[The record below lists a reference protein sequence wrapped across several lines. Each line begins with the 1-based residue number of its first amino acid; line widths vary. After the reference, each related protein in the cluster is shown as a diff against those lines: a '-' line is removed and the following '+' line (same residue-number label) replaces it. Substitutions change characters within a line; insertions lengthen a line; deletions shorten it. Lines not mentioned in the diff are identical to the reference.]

1 MKRIEGAERLMHKR
15 LKRQNEK
22 MSPADS
28 KLRARIVIAFAMVY
42 VLWGS
47 TYLAMR
53 IVVQHMGPALLGG
66 TRFLISGGIML
77 AACVAMKQKIAITR
91 ADILPLASTGVLLL
105 TMGNIGVAWAEV
117 TVPSGLAALIVATV
131 PMWVAIVEAWVLRS
145 DRLSAKGVL
154 GLVFGSAGVAVLLW
168 PRLLTSV
175 GRKELFGMVIL
186 VFASLSWATGSIVS
200 RRSKLTI
207 GPAAATAYHMLIAGA
222 VNMTIA
228 IALGD
233 LARADWTT
241 SSIWAI
247 AYLVTGGSL
256 LGFTAYVWLLE
267 HVPTAKVA
275 TYAYV
280 NPIVAVVLGWLM
292 LHEKVDRN
300 IVAGAAVIVVGVVLV
315 TTSKIK
321 AGAAQVKKEPELAA
335 CEASAD

>member
-1 MKRIEGAERLMHKR
+1 
-15 LKRQNEK
+15 
-22 MSPADS
+22 MSHAD
-28 KLRARIVIAFAMVY
+28 KQQRAHIAIAFALVY

-53 IVVQHMGPALLGG
+53 VVVQHMGPALMGG
-66 TRFLISGGIML
+66 TRFLISGSIML
-77 AACVAMKQKIAITR
+77 AACAAFKQKITITR
-91 ADILPLASTGVLLL
+91 DDVLPLVGTGVLLL
-105 TMGNIGVAWAEV
+105 TFGNIGVAWAEV
-117 TVPSGLAALIVATV
+117 TVPSGLAALIVAVV
-131 PMWVAIVEAWVLRS
+131 PIWVAIIEAWVLKS
-145 DRLSAKGVL
+145 DRLSRKGIL
-154 GLVFGSAGVAVLLW
+154 GLGFGSAGVVVLLW
-168 PRLLTSV
+168 PRLFTAV
-175 GRKELFGMVIL
+175 GHKELFGMVIL
-186 VFASLSWATGSIVS
+186 LFASLSWSCGSILS

-207 GPAAATAYHMLIAGA
+207 APAPATAYHMLIAGT
-222 VNMTIA
+222 VNMLIA

-233 LARADWTT
+233 FARADWTR

-280 NPIVAVVLGWLM
+280 NPIVAVLLGAVI
-292 LHEKVDRN
+292 LHEKIDGY
-300 IVAGAAVIVVGVVLV
+300 IVAGAAVIIVGVILV

-321 AGAAQVKKEPELAA
+321 AGAGSVKKEPELAA